1 VPVDRRQRTGRQR
14 CAASVGEI
22 GANRSRASGE
32 TCLKKIP
39 QPSEFNDLLS
49 RQNSGDQFTLRGGV
63 DLIEMQLRYRLRR
76 ELPYAFVKRALS
88 NEVGHGAADTLIIE
102 RRPFPENSGSIKFD
116 LSVSVSHAS
125 ALLSEHGPRLRFWAC
140 EAGTVPGHG
149 PARTT

>member
-1 VPVDRRQRTGRQR
+1 MVAIGTSRTFISRLIADVAKSAR
-14 CAASVGEI
+14 TAA
-22 GANRSRASGE
+22 APRGE

-63 DLIEMQLRYRLRR
+63 NLIEMQLRNGLRR

-102 RRPFPENSGSIKFD
+102 RRPFPENIRCAGPSR
-116 LSVSVSHAS
+116 
-125 ALLSEHGPRLRFWAC
+125 LLTSSNRFAKSC
-140 EAGTVPGHG
+140 SLGLEMLG
-149 PARTT
+149 